1 MTFVRLIAP
10 ALFYA
15 ALAGLHWQTAGAQ
28 AYPDRPVRIVVPY
41 VAGGNLDVTARL
53 FAEGLAAELGQ
64 PFFVENRPGAN
75 GNTGTAQV
83 ARTPPDGYTLAMVSI
98 GTMAINPA
106 MYRNMTFDPEKD
118 LSPVSI
124 IATAPMVLVANNAMP
139 FRTMTELVAYARAN
153 PGKLNFGSGGV
164 GTLAHLSAE
173 MLRARTG
180 IDIVHVPYKGASL
193 ALNDAMAGTIQVVF
207 DTLNTSAPLIKDG
220 RLRGIAVTSAKRSAA
235 FPNLPTIGEAG
246 VNDYV
251 AETWAG
257 LVAPA
262 GTPRETIMRLQTAVA
277 RIAAR
282 EQTQSR
288 LAATGSEA
296 VAGTPEQFV
305 TALRADRAR
314 WAEIVRISGA
324 RAE

>member
-1 MTFVRLIAP
+1 MTRARLLASVI
-10 ALFYA
+10 FCA
-15 ALAGLHWQTAGAQ
+15 ALAGLPWQTAEAQ
-28 AYPDRPVRIVVPY
+28 AYPDKPVRIVVPY

-83 ARTPPDGYTLAMVSI
+83 ARTPPDGYTLAMVSV

-118 LSPVSI
+118 LAPISI
-124 IATAPMVLVANNAMP
+124 ISTAPMALVANNAMP
-139 FRTMTELVAYARAN
+139 FRTMAELVAYARAN

-235 FPNLPTIGEAG
+235 FPNLPTIGEGG

-262 GTPRETIMRLQTAVA
+262 GTPRETIMRLQTAIA
-277 RIAAR
+277 KIAAR

-305 TALRADRAR
+305 TTLRADRAR

>member
-1 MTFVRLIAP
+1 MTHKSIIT
-10 ALFYA
+10 A
-15 ALAGLHWQTAGAQ
+15 AAWFAACISLPWHQVSAQT
-28 AYPDRPVRIVVPY
+28 YPERTVRIVVPY
-41 VAGGNLDVTARL
+41 VAGGNLDVTTRL
-53 FAEGLAAELGQ
+53 FAEGLTTELGQ
-64 PFFVENRPGAN
+64 TFFVENRPGAN

-83 ARTPPDGYTLAMVSI
+83 ARTAPDGYTLAMVSV

-106 MYRNMTFDPEKD
+106 MYRNMGFDPEKD
-118 LSPVSI
+118 LAPISI
-124 IATAPMVLVANNAMP
+124 VATAPMALVANNNMP
-139 FRTMTELVAYARAN
+139 FRTMAELVSYAKAN

-164 GTLAHLSAE
+164 GSLAHLSAE

-180 IDIVHVPYKGASL
+180 ADIVHVPYKGAAL
-193 ALNDAMAGTIQVVF
+193 ALNDVMAGTIQVGF
-207 DTLNTSAPLIKDG
+207 DTINTSAPLIKDG
-220 RLRGIAVTSAKRSAA
+220 RLRIIAVTSGKRSAA
-235 FPNLPTIGEAG
+235 FPNVPTVGEAG
-246 VNDYV
+246 INDYA

-262 GTPRETIMRLQTAVA
+262 GTPRETIMRIQTVIAK
-277 RIAAR
+277 IAAR

-305 TALRADRAR
+305 ATLRADRAR
-314 WAEIVRISGA
+314 WAEIVKVSGA

>member
-1 MTFVRLIAP
+1 MTRRPTVAT
-10 ALFYA
+10 ALLFA
-15 ALAGLHWQTAGAQ
+15 VSLGLPWHSASAQT
-28 AYPDRPVRIVVPY
+28 YPDKPVRIVVPY
-41 VAGGNLDVTARL
+41 VAGGNLDVTTRL
-53 FAEGLAAELGQ
+53 FAEGLATELGQ

-83 ARTPPDGYTLAMVSI
+83 ARTPPDGYTLAMVSV

-106 MYRNMTFDPEKD
+106 MYRNMGFDTEKD
-118 LSPVSI
+118 LAPISIVS
-124 IATAPMVLVANNAMP
+124 TAPMALVANNSMP
-139 FRTMTELVAYARAN
+139 FRNMAELVAYAKAN
-153 PGKLNFGSGGV
+153 PGKLNFGSGGI
-164 GTLAHLSAE
+164 GSLAHLSAE
-173 MLRARTG
+173 MLRVRTG
-180 IDIVHVPYKGASL
+180 VDIVHVPYKGAAL

-220 RLRGIAVTSAKRSAA
+220 RLRAIAVTSGKRSAA
-235 FPNLPTIGEAG
+235 FPNVPTIGEAG
-246 VNDYV
+246 INDYI

-262 GTPRETIMRLQTAVA
+262 GTPRETIMRIQTSIA

-282 EQTQSR
+282 EPTQAR

-296 VAGTPEQFV
+296 VANTPEQFA
-305 TALRADRAR
+305 TTLRADRAR
-314 WAEIVRISGA
+314 WAEIVMVSGA

>member
-1 MTFVRLIAP
+1 MTCARMLVP
-10 ALFYA
+10 AIFCA
-15 ALAGLHWQTAGAQ
+15 ALAGLPWQTAGAQ
-28 AYPDRPVRIVVPY
+28 AYPDKPVRIVVPY
-41 VAGGNLDVTARL
+41 VAGGNLDVTTRL

-83 ARTPPDGYTLAMVSI
+83 ARTPPDGYTLAMVSV
-98 GTMAINPA
+98 GTMAINPS
-106 MYRNMTFDPEKD
+106 MYRNMTFDPERD
-118 LSPVSI
+118 LAPVSI
-124 IATAPMVLVANNAMP
+124 ISTAPMVLVANNAMP
-139 FRTMTELVAYARAN
+139 FRTMAELVAYARAN
-153 PGKLNFGSGGV
+153 PGKLNFGSGGM

-207 DTLNTSAPLIKDG
+207 DTLNTSAPLIRDG
-220 RLRGIAVTSAKRSAA
+220 RLRAIAVTSAKRSAA
-235 FPNLPTIGEAG
+235 FPNLPTIGEGG

-262 GTPRETIMRLQTAVA
+262 GTSRETIMRLQTAVA

-288 LAATGSEA
+288 LAAVGSEA

-305 TALRADRAR
+305 TTLRADRAR

>member
-1 MTFVRLIAP
+1 MTCARLLGP
-10 ALFYA
+10 AIFCA
-15 ALAGLHWQTAGAQ
+15 ALAGLPWQTAGAQ
-28 AYPDRPVRIVVPY
+28 AYPDKPVRIVVPY
-41 VAGGNLDVTARL
+41 VAGGNLDVTTRL
-53 FAEGLAAELGQ
+53 FAEGLAVELGQ

-83 ARTPPDGYTLAMVSI
+83 ARTPPDGYTLAMVSV

-106 MYRNMTFDPEKD
+106 LYRNMTFDPEKD
-118 LSPVSI
+118 LAPISI
-124 IATAPMVLVANNAMP
+124 ISTAPMALVASNSMP
-139 FRTMTELVAYARAN
+139 FRNMAELVAYARAN
-153 PGKLNFGSGGV
+153 PGKLNFGSGGI

-193 ALNDAMAGTIQVVF
+193 ALNDAMAGNIQVVF
-207 DTLNTSAPLIKDG
+207 DTLNTSAPLIRDG
-220 RLRGIAVTSAKRSAA
+220 RLRAIAVTSGKRSAA
-235 FPNLPTIGEAG
+235 FPNLPTIGEGG

-288 LAATGSEA
+288 LAAVGSEA

-305 TALRADRAR
+305 TTLRADRAR

>member
-1 MTFVRLIAP
+1 MTRARLLLP
-10 ALFYA
+10 VLFCA
-15 ALAGLHWQTAGAQ
+15 ALAGLPWQNAAAQ
-28 AYPDRPVRIVVPY
+28 AYPDKPVRIVVPY

-53 FAEGLAAELGQ
+53 FAEGLAGELGQ

-98 GTMAINPA
+98 GTMAINPS

-139 FRTMTELVAYARAN
+139 FRTMAELVAYARAN
-153 PGKLNFGSGGV
+153 PGKLNFGSGGM

-180 IDIVHVPYKGASL
+180 IDIVHVPYKGAAL
-193 ALNDAMAGTIQVVF
+193 ALNDTMAGTIQVIF
-207 DTLNTSAPLIKDG
+207 DTLNTSAPLIRDG
-220 RLRGIAVTSAKRSAA
+220 RLRGIAVTSGKRSAA
-235 FPNLPTIGEAG
+235 FPNLPTIGEGG

-262 GTPRETIMRLQTAVA
+262 GTPRETIMRLQAAVA
-277 RIAAR
+277 KIAAR

-288 LAATGSEA
+288 LAAVGSEA

-305 TALRADRAR
+305 TTLRADRAR